1 MPFGEGASEM
11 AALPNFCIMSQ
22 RGEGEL
28 ERTESRL
35 KGKGWREGG
44 AAENTIVRH
53 RMIRVSPPAHSTP
66 SLRSNAEEEE
76 EEGVGGRGAFNPPF
90 PDRQI
95 LILFSNL

>member
-35 KGKGWREGG
+35 KGKGGEGG
-44 AAENTIVRH
+44 MAENTIVRH
-53 RMIRVSPPAHSTP
+53 RMIRVSPPTHSTP

-76 EEGVGGRGAFNPPF
+76 RGLVGGRGAFNPAV

-95 LILFSNL
+95 LILFFNL